1 MERNTV
7 TSPFLSISQLSF
19 HVPGES
25 TSIFNHLSLEISEGE
40 IVAILGPS
48 GSGKSSLLRIIC
60 GLTPPSSG
68 TVQLQG
74 KDITHIAPHRRNI
87 GMVFQGTFLFP
98 HLTVSENIAYG
109 LKMRKDSKEAQTLR
123 VEEMLDLIH
132 LSNFSERDIAHL
144 SGGETTRVAIARAL
158 APAPS
163 LLLLDEPLTGLDEHL
178 RIDLAK
184 DLRTALTTS
193 GITAILVTHDRN
205 EAAIVADRV
214 VQFSDLISPS

>member
-1 MERNTV
+1 M

-74 KDITHIAPHRRNI
+74 KDITHVAPHRRNI

-109 LKMRKDSKEAQTLR
+109 LKMRKDSKESQTLR
-123 VEEMLDLIH
+123 VEEMLNLVH

-178 RIDLAK
+178 RIDIAK

-214 VQFSDLISPS
+214 VQFSELISPS

>member
-1 MERNTV
+1 M

-60 GLTPPSSG
+60 GLTSPSSG
-68 TVQLQG
+68 TVELQG
-74 KDITHIAPHRRNI
+74 KDITHVAPHRRNI

-109 LKMRKDSKEAQTLR
+109 LKMRKDSKESQTLR

-132 LSNFSERDIAHL
+132 LSNFSERDVAHL

-184 DLRTALTTS
+184 DLRIALTTS

>member
-1 MERNTV
+1 V
-7 TSPFLSISQLSF
+7 TSPFLSISELSF

-48 GSGKSSLLRIIC
+48 GSGKSSLLLIIC

-74 KDITHIAPHRRNI
+74 KDITHVAPHRRNI

>member
-1 MERNTV
+1 M
-7 TSPFLSISQLSF
+7 TSPFLSISLLSF

-60 GLTPPSSG
+60 GLTSPSSG
-68 TVQLQG
+68 TVELQG
-74 KDITHIAPHRRNI
+74 KDITHVAPHRRNI

-109 LKMRKDSKEAQTLR
+109 LKMRKDSKESQTLR

-132 LSNFSERDIAHL
+132 LSNFSERDVAHL

-184 DLRTALTTS
+184 DLRIALTTS

>member
-1 MERNTV
+1 M
-7 TSPFLSISQLSF
+7 TSPFLNISHLSF
-19 HVPGES
+19 QVPGES
-25 TSIFNHLSLEISEGE
+25 TSIFSHLSLEISEGE

-60 GLTPPSSG
+60 GLTPASSG
-68 TVQLQG
+68 TVQLKG
-74 KDITHIAPHRRNI
+74 DDITNVAPHRRNI

-109 LKMRKDSKEAQTLR
+109 LKMRKDTQESQAHR
-123 VEEMLDLIH
+123 VKEMLNLVH
-132 LSNFSERDIAHL
+132 MSNFSQRDVAHL

-184 DLRTALTTS
+184 DLRAALTAS
-193 GITAILVTHDRN
+193 GITAILVTHDRH
-205 EAAIVADRV
+205 EAATIADRV
-214 VQFSDLISPS
+214 VQFSDLISAS

>member
-1 MERNTV
+1 M

-74 KDITHIAPHRRNI
+74 KDITHVAPHRRNI

-109 LKMRKDSKEAQTLR
+109 LKMRKDSKESQTLR
-123 VEEMLDLIH
+123 VEEMLNLVH

-184 DLRTALTTS
+184 DLRTALTAS

-214 VQFSDLISPS
+214 VQFSELISPS

>member
-1 MERNTV
+1 M

-74 KDITHIAPHRRNI
+74 KDITHVAPHRRNI

-132 LSNFSERDIAHL
+132 LSNFSERDVAHL

>member
-1 MERNTV
+1 M

>member
-1 MERNTV
+1 M
-7 TSPFLSISQLSF
+7 TSSFLNISQLSF

-25 TSIFNHLSLEISEGE
+25 TAIFSRLSLENSEGE

-74 KDITHIAPHRRNI
+74 EDITHVAPHRRNI

-109 LKMRKDSKEAQTLR
+109 LKMRKDSKASQELR
-123 VEEMLDLIH
+123 VNEMLNLIH
-132 LSNFSERDIAHL
+132 LTNFAQRDVEHL
-144 SGGETTRVAIARAL
+144 SGGEATRVAIARAL

-184 DLRTALTTS
+184 DLRTALTAS

-205 EAAIVADRV
+205 EAATIADRV
-214 VQFSDLISPS
+214 VQFSDLISSS

>member
-1 MERNTV
+1 M

-74 KDITHIAPHRRNI
+74 KDITHVAPHRRNI

-109 LKMRKDSKEAQTLR
+109 LKMRKDSKESQTLR

-132 LSNFSERDIAHL
+132 LSNFSERDVAHL

>member
-1 MERNTV
+1 M
-7 TSPFLSISQLSF
+7 TSPFLNISHLSF
-19 HVPGES
+19 QVPGEI
-25 TSIFNHLSLEISEGE
+25 TPIFHDLSLEISEGE

-60 GLTPPSSG
+60 GLTPASSG

-74 KDITHIAPHRRNI
+74 DDITNVAPHRRNI

-109 LKMRKDSKEAQTLR
+109 LKMRKDTKESQAHR
-123 VEEMLDLIH
+123 VKEMLNLVH
-132 LSNFSERDIAHL
+132 MSNFSQRDVAHL

-184 DLRTALTTS
+184 DLRAALTAS
-193 GITAILVTHDRN
+193 GITAIRVTHDRN
-205 EAAIVADRV
+205 EAATIADRV
-214 VQFSDLISPS
+214 VQFSDLISAS

>member
-1 MERNTV
+1 M

-19 HVPGES
+19 HIPGES
-25 TSIFNHLSLEISEGE
+25 TSIFNRLSLEISEGE

-68 TVQLQG
+68 TVELQG
-74 KDITHIAPHRRNI
+74 KDITHVAPHRRNI

-109 LKMRKDSKEAQTLR
+109 LKMRKDSKESQTLR

-132 LSNFSERDIAHL
+132 LSNFSERDVAHL

-158 APAPS
+158 APTPS

-184 DLRTALTTS
+184 DLRTVLTAS
-193 GITAILVTHDRN
+193 RITAILVTHDRN
-205 EAAIVADRV
+205 EAATIADRV
-214 VQFSDLISPS
+214 VHFSDLISAS

>member
-1 MERNTV
+1 M

-74 KDITHIAPHRRNI
+74 KDITHVAPHRRNI

-98 HLTVSENIAYG
+98 HLTVSGNIAYG
-109 LKMRKDSKEAQTLR
+109 LKMRKDSKESQELR
-123 VEEMLDLIH
+123 VEEMLNLVH

-184 DLRTALTTS
+184 DLRTALTAS

-205 EAAIVADRV
+205 EAATIADRV
-214 VQFSDLISPS
+214 VQFSELISPS

>member
-1 MERNTV
+1 M
-7 TSPFLSISQLSF
+7 TSPFLNISHLSF
-19 HVPGES
+19 QVPGEI
-25 TSIFNHLSLEISEGE
+25 TPIFHDLSLEISEGE

-60 GLTPPSSG
+60 GLTPASSG
-68 TVQLQG
+68 TVQLKG
-74 KDITHIAPHRRNI
+74 DDITNVAPHRRNI

-109 LKMRKDSKEAQTLR
+109 LKMRKDTKESQAHR
-123 VEEMLDLIH
+123 VKEMLNLVH
-132 LSNFSERDIAHL
+132 MSNFSQRDVAHL

-184 DLRTALTTS
+184 DLRAALTAS

-205 EAAIVADRV
+205 EAATIADRV
-214 VQFSDLISPS
+214 VQFSDLISAS

>member
-1 MERNTV
+1 M

-60 GLTPPSSG
+60 GLTSPSSG
-68 TVQLQG
+68 TVELQG
-74 KDITHIAPHRRNI
+74 KDITHVAPHRRNI

-109 LKMRKDSKEAQTLR
+109 LKMRKDSKESQTLR

-132 LSNFSERDIAHL
+132 LSNFSERDVAHL

-158 APAPS
+158 APAPL

-184 DLRTALTTS
+184 DLRIALTTS

>member
-1 MERNTV
+1 M
-7 TSPFLSISQLSF
+7 TSPFLNISHLSF
-19 HVPGES
+19 QVPGEI
-25 TSIFNHLSLEISEGE
+25 TPIFHDLSLEISEGE

-60 GLTPPSSG
+60 GLTPASSG

-74 KDITHIAPHRRNI
+74 DDITNVAPHRRNI

-109 LKMRKDSKEAQTLR
+109 LKMRKDTQESQAHR
-123 VEEMLDLIH
+123 VNEMLNLVH
-132 LSNFSERDIAHL
+132 MSNFSQRDVAHL

-184 DLRTALTTS
+184 DLRAALTAS
-193 GITAILVTHDRN
+193 GITAILVTHDRH
-205 EAAIVADRV
+205 EAATIADRV
-214 VQFSDLISPS
+214 VQFSDLISAS

>member
-1 MERNTV
+1 V

-74 KDITHIAPHRRNI
+74 KDITHVAPHRRNI

-109 LKMRKDSKEAQTLR
+109 LKMRKDSKESQTLR
-123 VEEMLDLIH
+123 VEEMLNLVH

-184 DLRTALTTS
+184 DLRTALTAS

-205 EAAIVADRV
+205 EAATIADRV
-214 VQFSDLISPS
+214 VQFSELISPS

>member
-1 MERNTV
+1 M

-60 GLTPPSSG
+60 GLTPPRSG
-68 TVQLQG
+68 TVELQG
-74 KDITHIAPHRRNI
+74 KDITHVAPHRRNI

-109 LKMRKDSKEAQTLR
+109 LKMRKDSKESQTLR

-132 LSNFSERDIAHL
+132 LSNFSERDVAHL

-184 DLRTALTTS
+184 DLRIALTTS

>member
-1 MERNTV
+1 V
-7 TSPFLSISQLSF
+7 TSPFLSISELSF

-74 KDITHIAPHRRNI
+74 KDITHVAPHRRNI

-109 LKMRKDSKEAQTLR
+109 LKMRKDSKESQTLR

-132 LSNFSERDIAHL
+132 LSNFSERDVAHL

-158 APAPS
+158 APTPS

>member
-1 MERNTV
+1 M
-7 TSPFLSISQLSF
+7 TSPFLNISHLSF
-19 HVPGES
+19 QVPSES
-25 TSIFNHLSLEISEGE
+25 TSIFSHLSLEISEGE

-60 GLTPPSSG
+60 GLTPASSG
-68 TVQLQG
+68 TVQLKG
-74 KDITHIAPHRRNI
+74 DDITNVAPHRRNI
-87 GMVFQGTFLFP
+87 GMVFQGAFLFP

-109 LKMRKDSKEAQTLR
+109 LKMRKDTQESQAHR
-123 VEEMLDLIH
+123 VNEMLNLVH
-132 LSNFSERDIAHL
+132 MSNFSQRDVAHL

-184 DLRTALTTS
+184 DLRAALTAS
-193 GITAILVTHDRN
+193 GITAILVTHDRH
-205 EAAIVADRV
+205 EAATIADRV
-214 VQFSDLISPS
+214 VQFSDLISAS

>member
-1 MERNTV
+1 V
-7 TSPFLSISQLSF
+7 TSPFLSISLLSF

-74 KDITHIAPHRRNI
+74 KDITHVAPHRRNI

-109 LKMRKDSKEAQTLR
+109 LKMRKDSKESQTLR

-132 LSNFSERDIAHL
+132 LSNFSERDVAHL

-158 APAPS
+158 APTPS

-184 DLRTALTTS
+184 DLRIALTTS

>member
-1 MERNTV
+1 M
-7 TSPFLSISQLSF
+7 TSPFLSISELSF

-74 KDITHIAPHRRNI
+74 KDITYVAPHRRNI

-109 LKMRKDSKEAQTLR
+109 LKMRKDSKESQTLR
-123 VEEMLDLIH
+123 VEEMLNLVH

>member
-1 MERNTV
+1 M
-7 TSPFLSISQLSF
+7 TSPFLNISHLSF
-19 HVPGES
+19 QVPGES
-25 TSIFNHLSLEISEGE
+25 TSIFSHLSLEISEGE

-60 GLTPPSSG
+60 GLTPASSG
-68 TVQLQG
+68 TVHLQG
-74 KDITHIAPHRRNI
+74 EDITNVAPHRRNI

-109 LKMRKDSKEAQTLR
+109 LKMRKDTQESQAHR
-123 VEEMLDLIH
+123 VKEMLNLVH
-132 LSNFSERDIAHL
+132 MSNFSQRDVAHL

-178 RIDLAK
+178 RTDLAK
-184 DLRTALTTS
+184 DLRTALTAS
-193 GITAILVTHDRN
+193 RITAILVTHDRN
-205 EAAIVADRV
+205 EAATIADRV
-214 VQFSDLISPS
+214 VHFSDLISAS

>member
-1 MERNTV
+1 M

-19 HVPGES
+19 HIPGES
-25 TSIFNHLSLEISEGE
+25 TSIFNRLSLEISEGE

-68 TVQLQG
+68 TVELQG
-74 KDITHIAPHRRNI
+74 KDITHVAPHRRNI

-109 LKMRKDSKEAQTLR
+109 LKMRKDSKESQTLR

-132 LSNFSERDIAHL
+132 LSNFSERDVAHL

-158 APAPS
+158 APTPS

>member
-1 MERNTV
+1 V

-74 KDITHIAPHRRNI
+74 KDITHVAPHRRNI

-98 HLTVSENIAYG
+98 HLTVSGNIAYG
-109 LKMRKDSKEAQTLR
+109 LKMRKDSKESQELR
-123 VEEMLDLIH
+123 VEEMLNLVH

-184 DLRTALTTS
+184 DLRTALTAS

-205 EAAIVADRV
+205 EAATIADRV
-214 VQFSDLISPS
+214 VQFSELISPS

>member
-1 MERNTV
+1 M

-74 KDITHIAPHRRNI
+74 KDITHVAPHRRNI

-109 LKMRKDSKEAQTLR
+109 LKMRKDSKESQELR
-123 VEEMLDLIH
+123 VEEMLNLVH

-184 DLRTALTTS
+184 DLRTALTAS

-214 VQFSDLISPS
+214 VQFSELISPS